1 VILGFI
7 GTRQVYFRG
16 HLLISPKTLP
26 TRRSSRPAFRF
37 VRSSPPHGPSYS
49 STISFRESEREKKKK
64 KRERDVKRERRDE
77 KRRA

>member
-37 VRSSPPHGPSYS
+37 VR
-49 STISFRESEREKKKK
+49 E
-64 KRERDVKRERRDE
+64 RERRKEGETRREE
-77 KRRA
+77 KSVECTRACVRA